1 MTTTKNRD
9 WYVDIHIKQAITEDA
24 AFDLMGD
31 LDTRGAAITLGAETF
46 TISLTG
52 HGETAVDALMDARK
66 AIEECGITGE
76 TISASASTYEELD
89 QELER
94 PLFPDVVGWAEVAK
108 LAGVTRQRARQF
120 RNSPG
125 FPAPVI
131 ETTQGPLMAKS
142 AVEHWVRTRDAR
154 PGRRPQHA

>member
-1 MTTTKNRD
+1 MTNPNRD
-9 WYVDIHIKQAITEDA
+9 WYVDMHVNQTLTNDS
-24 AFDLMGD
+24 AFELIGN
-31 LDTRGAAITLGAETF
+31 LDTRGAAITLSNESF
-46 TISLTG
+46 TISLTAYG
-52 HGETAVDALMDARK
+52 DTAIDALKDARK
-66 AIEECGITGE
+66 AIEDEGITGE
-76 TISASASTYEELD
+76 TLSASASTYDELEEELD
-89 QELER
+89 R

-131 ETTQGPLMAKS
+131 ETSQGPLMAKR
-142 AVEHWVRTRDAR
+142 AVEQWVRTRDTR

>member
-1 MTTTKNRD
+1 MTTTTND
-9 WYVDIHIKQAITEDA
+9 WYVDMHVKQALTEEA

-31 LDTRGAAITLGAETF
+31 LDTRGAAITLGEESF

-52 HGETAVDALMDARK
+52 HGVTAVEALLDARK

-76 TISASASTYEELD
+76 TVSASASTYEELEN
-89 QELER
+89 ELNR

-120 RNSPG
+120 RSLPG
-125 FPAPVI
+125 FPSPVI
-131 ETTQGPLMAKS
+131 ETAQGPLMAKS
-142 AVEHWVRTRDAR
+142 AVEHWVRNRDAR
-154 PGRRPQHA
+154 PGRRPPQHA

>member
-1 MTTTKNRD
+1 MTATNRD
-9 WYVDIHIKQAITEDA
+9 WYVDMHVKQILTDDA
-24 AFDLMGD
+24 AFDLIGN
-31 LDTRGAAITLGAETF
+31 LDARGAAITLSKESF
-46 TISLTG
+46 TISLTAYG
-52 HGETAVDALMDARK
+52 DTAIEALKDARK
-66 AIEECGITGE
+66 AIEEHGITGE
-76 TISASASTYEELD
+76 TLSASASTYEELEE
-89 QELER
+89 ELNR

-131 ETTQGPLMAKS
+131 ETSQGPLMAKR
-142 AVEHWVRTRDAR
+142 AVEQWVRTRDTR